1 MYYLFLLK
9 NMWGILAMEGFTG
22 AHVSSRVI
30 SACAAP
36 SPTVVL
42 PVKPPVETPPSRV
55 ASMSAQICLARH
67 PVVFLPETPW
77 PASSPRSS
85 SSRRCRLPGP
95 LPACFH
101 AFASVCSVS
110 VLLSHPFLQNFS
122 FSRLDLPEWSVCR
135 FASIQWGLAHIAG
148 IGRRRGY
155 TSSMSQ
161 GWPSARAPKGS
172 RRCSNLHQG
181 QLRVHFCTGE
191 CG

>member
-1 MYYLFLLK
+1 
-9 NMWGILAMEGFTG
+9 MEGFTG

-101 AFASVCSVS
+101 AFASVCSER
-110 VLLSHPFLQNFS
+110 LHFLYE
-122 FSRLDLPEWSVCR
+122 SRLAVGKSSEGFQALQQSTPGP
-135 FASIQWGLAHIAG
+135 ASRPLLH
-148 IGRRRGY
+148 RRVRLIVPSLSF
-155 TSSMSQ
+155 TSSH
-161 GWPSARAPKGS
+161 G
-172 RRCSNLHQG
+172 
-181 QLRVHFCTGE
+181 
-191 CG
+191 